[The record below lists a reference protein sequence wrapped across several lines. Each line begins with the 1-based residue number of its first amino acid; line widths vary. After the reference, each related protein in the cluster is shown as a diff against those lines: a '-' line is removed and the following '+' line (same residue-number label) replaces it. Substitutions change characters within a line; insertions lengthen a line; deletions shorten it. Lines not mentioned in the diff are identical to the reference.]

1 MTNNYIYLFYD
12 KLFYFLPLRRMLAE
26 QGAQYHFPCKKYAFF
41 YKQTELQSRL
51 PETVKTAENGEAFRR
66 RLKGK
71 PE

>member
-1 MTNNYIYLFYD
+1 MEKIRIRD
-12 KLFYFLPLRRMLAE
+12 KHPGSATLPATDAVRSVE
-26 QGAQYHFPCKKYAFF
+26 CWN
-41 YKQTELQSRL
+41 RL